1 MKKKKCVSALLS
13 LLIVFTLILPVY
25 AYDIT
30 PYYVGDGNVQGR
42 IWRGSNSYAVVAD
55 AVNDATKIDVFG
67 TLYEDGW
74 LWDTKVSSC
83 SNSAAGTACTA
94 SGSYTF
100 DSSKKYR
107 LEYSATF
114 YYSNGTSETVT
125 GSTTG

>member
-1 MKKKKCVSALLS
+1 MKTKRQISFFFVVLLS
-13 LLIVFTLILPVY
+13 LMLTLSAY
-25 AYDIT
+25 AQEFT
-30 PYYVGDGNVQGR
+30 PYYVGDGKVTGR
-42 IWRGSNSYAVVAD
+42 ISRGTSSYAVVA
-55 AVNDATKIDVFG
+55 NTNGATDRVEVTG
-67 TLYEDGW
+67 SLYEDGW

-100 DSSKKYR
+100 DNSKKYR